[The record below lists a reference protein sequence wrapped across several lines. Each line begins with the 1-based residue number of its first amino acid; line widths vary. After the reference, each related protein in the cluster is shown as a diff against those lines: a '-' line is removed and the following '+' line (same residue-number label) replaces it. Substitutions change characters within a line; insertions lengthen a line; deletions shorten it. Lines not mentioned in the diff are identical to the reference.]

1 MIKSVFYHIFFDMI
15 KNEKYY
21 QKPFVGPTKP
31 SWAPF
36 QIKKKSSIILKIIKH
51 IVRKKQ
57 DLKKNSKE
65 AFSYFDVI
73 KEILYLPTYSAA
85 FTQIFITFAN
95 ARG

>member
-1 MIKSVFYHIFFDMI
+1 MIKKRNII
-15 KNEKYY
+15 K
-21 QKPFVGPTKP
+21 KPVVGPTKP